1 MKYKILV
8 LAVLICAIALPL
20 LKCVGGDKPTAPTPV
35 VYDTVKPTVRVVPD
49 SEFCKSIAPYFA
61 QSRAVGVRG
70 KYWDNG
76 ATLKIKL
83 MGGTEQQR
91 AYFTNAVLEWQKYI
105 NLNVSYV
112 TTGNADIRVSFVSG
126 SGSWSYC
133 GTEAKSVP
141 QNQATLNLGWLGS
154 DVAAHEFAHAI
165 GGAHEQSSPNSD
177 IDWNKPVVYAALAA
191 PPNGWSKETVDW
203 NVFRKLTAA
212 EAEATVYDPVS
223 ILQYS
228 VPASWTYNYPN
239 GIPGGKVLS
248 AQDVAFWSAKYP
260 KVAPP
265 TPPPPPINYTV
276 TPAQRSNLKRIT
288 NKAKAATDAAKVAND
303 SLKIIND
310 QIFGAN

>member
-1 MKYKILV
+1 MKHIKNIAWGALV
-8 LAVLICAIALPL
+8 ALTLGYCLFCLADC
-20 LKCVGGDKPTAPTPV
+20 GDKPVVVAPPV
-35 VYDTVKPTVRVVPD
+35 VVDTITKPIVRVVPD
-49 SEFCKSIAPYFA
+49 SEYCKSIAPYFA

-76 ATLKIKL
+76 TTLKIKL
-83 MGGTEQQR
+83 MGGTAQQR

-112 TTGNADIRVSFVSG
+112 TTGSADIRVSFVSG

-165 GGAHEQSSPNSD
+165 GGAHEQSSPNSN

-203 NVFRKLTAA
+203 NVFRKLTPT
-212 EAEATVYDPVS
+212 ESEATVYDPLS

-228 VPASWTYNYPN
+228 VPGSWTFNYPN

-248 AQDVAFWSAKYP
+248 AQDIAFWSEKYP
-260 KVAPP
+260 KAA
-265 TPPPPPINYTV
+265 PPPPPPSGNV
-276 TPAQRSNLKRIT
+276 TITRAQADSIKT
-288 NKAKAATDAAKVAND
+288 ATDNLNKMVGRI
-303 SLKIIND
+303 LK
-310 QIFGAN
+310 

>member
-1 MKYKILV
+1 MKNTIFWAFIFSGFLST
-8 LAVLICAIALPL
+8 LLIGEYGC
-20 LKCVGGDKPTAPTPV
+20 KDKPTVAPPV
-35 VYDTVKPTVRVVPD
+35 VVSDSPKPPARVVPD
-49 SEFCKSIAPYFA
+49 SEFCKTIAPYFA

-76 ATLKIKL
+76 TTLKIKF
-83 MGGTEQQR
+83 MGGTAQQR

-112 TTGNADIRVSFVSG
+112 TTGSADIRVSFVSG

-133 GTEAKSVP
+133 GKEAQGVP

-154 DVAAHEFAHAI
+154 DVAAHEFTHAI
-165 GGAHEQSSPNSD
+165 GGAHEQSSPNSN

-212 EAEATVYDPVS
+212 EAEATVYDPLS

-228 VPASWTYNYPN
+228 VPGSWTYNYPN

-248 AQDVAFWSAKYP
+248 AQDIAFWSAKYP
-260 KVAPP
+260 KVV
-265 TPPPPPINYTV
+265 PPPPPVNV
-276 TPAQRSNLKRIT
+276 TITRAQADSIKT
-288 NKAKAATDAAKVAND
+288 ATDNLNKMVGRI
-303 SLKIIND
+303 LK
-310 QIFGAN
+310 